1 MGCPSP
7 PDLSL
12 DARAQDPA
20 WRLKQFQQEHGPA
33 LLFAADSAGRREAL
47 QDHLSDQGIKTA
59 SVADWADF
67 LNRGLD
73 SAITTGPLEHGAWI
87 PAANLCVIAE
97 AELYG
102 QRVMQRRRRKRSS
115 ESENE
120 ATLRDLSELR
130 VGAPLCTSTMALA
143 ATRDCRPLKWG
154 ATHRIPSRLNTPMA
168 PTSTSPSPTFT

>member
-102 QRVMQRRRRKRSS
+102 QRVMQRRRQAQLGIRERGPLSGTSPSS
-115 ESENE
+115 GW
-120 ATLRDLSELR
+120 
-130 VGAPLCTSTMALA
+130 VPPLCTSTMALA
-143 ATRDCRPLKWG
+143 ATRDCRPLKKWG
-154 ATHRIPSRLNTPMA
+154 Q
-168 PTSTSPSPTFT
+168 PTEFPHA